1 MKRVLRFL
9 CGVGAGGTSATSG
22 DARGDDEGSG
32 GSEVGD
38 RAPVQS
44 PEHTPSALLA
54 LPDLPLARVL
64 HALAEGGAHGGD
76 AALGARSLCAAAA
89 TCRRLCT
96 LAAGAGGTQLSPYE
110 TAAMGFLLST
120 GRNGK
125 GSAFDGGDDAGHTA
139 SDSESES
146 ESDGEGG
153 SAEASQRVHALLCAC
168 PRSVQQARRSRRAMA
183 AALAVLDADGFQSTP
198 WTGVLRELA
207 SFATPR
213 AQAPGMMMWDFRGGN
228 VEPGRSRRC
237 AAMQHRPALNEG
249 ASSHV
254 YSTAAR
260 YRAMMLVMP
269 GVSHM
274 ALVCKIS
281 GGFPSAGLILSLRHL
296 SSFAQGPPGDG
307 RSHVT
312 ISVSGGVS
320 SAVVYGPARAPA
332 SHNWLEESVHISAD
346 TLEAVG
352 FVRGERGPRKL
363 RVTISLAPEA
373 STHYWIQ
380 GACLHHPGYTF
391 AGVEAC
397 LEGRDV

>member
-110 TAAMGFLLST
+110 TAALGFLLST

-183 AALAVLDADGFQSTP
+183 AALAVLDADGFQRQTP

-260 YRAMMLVMP
+260 YRAMMLVM
-269 GVSHM
+269 
-274 ALVCKIS
+274 
-281 GGFPSAGLILSLRHL
+281 
-296 SSFAQGPPGDG
+296 PGDG